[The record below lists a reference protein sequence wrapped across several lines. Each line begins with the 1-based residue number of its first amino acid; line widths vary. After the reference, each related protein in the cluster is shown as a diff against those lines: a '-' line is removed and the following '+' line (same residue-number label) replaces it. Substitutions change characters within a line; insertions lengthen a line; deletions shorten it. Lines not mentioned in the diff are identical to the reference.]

1 MSHHAQRG
9 SSHHMKTE
17 STRLFCTV
25 ALVLGLPQAPLHAQA
40 DYYNTDQGRPLQ
52 LEDGYALRQN
62 SLDLFVAPV
71 SLLVSDGER
80 SNWAASPGFVYGLLP
95 RTQVGIAV
103 PVRAQDDGNSR
114 STSLAGVNL
123 SALYNFNA
131 ETLSRP
137 AFALRADVLVPAGR
151 FGPDNVQTSVRGIG
165 TRSFLWGR
173 LHLNGQYTFGR
184 RPSDAETA
192 AERKTHLAGLGRWL
206 GGIAVDHSF
215 PLRAFLITAETY
227 AAEGID
233 HDTRTTWHAAVG
245 ARKQL
250 SPTLLL
256 DAGVGRQFSGERR
269 NWLITLGIARSMSV
283 SGLIPGL
290 GKWGG

>member
-1 MSHHAQRG
+1 M
-9 SSHHMKTE
+9 
-17 STRLFCTV
+17 
-25 ALVLGLPQAPLHAQA
+25 PQALLHAQA
-40 DYYNTDQGRPLQ
+40 DYYNTDRGRPQQ

-62 SLDLFVAPV
+62 SLDLYLAPV
-71 SLLVSDGER
+71 SFRIPNGGR
-80 SNWAASPGFVYGLLP
+80 SSWSADPGFAYGLLP

-103 PVRAQDDGNSR
+103 PVTLQDDGTGQSAG
-114 STSLAGVNL
+114 LAGINL
-123 SALYNFNA
+123 SGLYNFNA
-131 ETLSRP
+131 ETISRP
-137 AFALRADVLVPAGR
+137 AFGIRANVLLPVGR
-151 FGPDNVQTSVRGIG
+151 FGPDNMQTSVRGIG
-165 TRSFLWGR
+165 TRSFSWGR
-173 LHLNGQYTFGR
+173 LHVNGQYTFGR
-184 RPSDAETA
+184 KPFDTDSAEQIMSGV
-192 AERKTHLAGLGRWL
+192 AGLSRWL

-215 PLRAFLITAETY
+215 PLNAFLLTAETY
-227 AAEGID
+227 ASEGID
-233 HDTRTTWHAAVG
+233 DDRQTTWHATVG